1 MYISR
6 ILFFKKTVAHFLPCE
21 FILEGLTFFYY
32 PIKAK
37 YLLSSKSF
45 NYQNE
50 TVDSSTIHLL
60 MQKILAGWLSIGIE

>member
-6 ILFFKKTVAHFLPCE
+6 ILFFKKTIAHFLPSCE
-21 FILEGLTFFYY
+21 FVLEGLTFFYY

-37 YLLSSKSF
+37 YLPSSKSF

-50 TVDSSTIHLL
+50 TVDSQCS
-60 MQKILAGWLSIGIE
+60 S